1 MPSKKTVYPSANPA
15 LPLSPLTRLGDTLYT
30 AGQVGVDPATGTV
43 PDGVRAQT
51 RQVLLNLRAVL
62 AMAGADLSD
71 VVKTTVFLTDMADFA
86 EFNDAYR
93 EFFET
98 DPPSRST
105 VGVAALARPELIVEI
120 EAIAVV
126 PEG

>member
-1 MPSKKTVYPSANPA
+1 MPTKKTVYPSANPS

-30 AGQVGVDPATGTV
+30 AGQVGIDPESRSV
-43 PDGVRAQT
+43 PSGVRAQT
-51 RQVLLNLRAVL
+51 RQVLINLRTVL
-62 AMAGADLSD
+62 ATAGADLSH

-86 EFNDAYR
+86 EFNEAYR
-93 EFFET
+93 EFFPV
-98 DPPSRST
+98 DPPARST

>member
-1 MPSKKTVYPSANPA
+1 MPSNKTVYPSANPT
-15 LPLSPLTRLGDTLYT
+15 LPLSPLTRIGDTLYT
-30 AGQVGVDPATGTV
+30 AGQVGVDPETRAV
-43 PDGVRAQT
+43 PDGVRART
-51 RQVLLNLRAVL
+51 RQVLLNLRGVL
-62 AMAGADLSD
+62 AIAGADLSH

-86 EFNDAYR
+86 EFNEAYR
-93 EFFET
+93 EFFPV

>member
-1 MPSKKTVYPSANPA
+1 MPTKTVYPNTTSTT
-15 LPLSPLTRLGDTLYT
+15 PLSPLTRIGDTLYT
-30 AGQVGVDPATGTV
+30 AGQVGVDPATRAV
-43 PDGVRAQT
+43 PEGIRAQT

-62 AMAGADLSD
+62 ALAGADLSH

-86 EFNDAYR
+86 EFNEAYR
-93 EFFET
+93 EFFPA
-98 DPPSRST
+98 DPPARST

-126 PEG
+126 AEG

>member
-1 MPSKKTVYPSANPA
+1 MPATKTVYPSANPS
-15 LPLSPLTRLGDTLYT
+15 LPLSPLTRIGDTLYT
-30 AGQVGVDPATGTV
+30 AGQVGVDPETRAI

-51 RQVLLNLRAVL
+51 RQVLLNLRGVL
-62 AMAGADLSD
+62 AMAGADLSH

-86 EFNDAYR
+86 EFNEAYR
-93 EFFET
+93 EFFPV

-126 PEG
+126 PEA

>member
-1 MPSKKTVYPSANPA
+1 MPTKTVYPSTSPG
-15 LPLSPLTRLGDTLYT
+15 LPLSPLTRIGDTLYT
-30 AGQVGVDPATGTV
+30 AGQVGIDAETRSV
-43 PDGVRAQT
+43 PDGIRAQT
-51 RQVLLNLRAVL
+51 RQVLLNLRGVL

-86 EFNDAYR
+86 EFNEAYR
-93 EFFET
+93 EFFPS

-126 PEG
+126 PDEV

>member
-1 MPSKKTVYPSANPA
+1 MPTKTVYPNTTNTT
-15 LPLSPLTRLGDTLYT
+15 PLSPLTRIGDTLYT
-30 AGQVGVDPATGTV
+30 AGQVGVDPATRAIPEGI
-43 PDGVRAQT
+43 RAQT

-62 AMAGADLSD
+62 ALAGADLSH

-86 EFNDAYR
+86 EFNEAYR
-93 EFFET
+93 EFFPV
-98 DPPSRST
+98 DPPARST

-126 PEG
+126 AEG

>member
-1 MPSKKTVYPSANPA
+1 MPTKKTVYPSANPD

-30 AGQVGVDPATGTV
+30 AGQVGVDPETRAI

-51 RQVLLNLRAVL
+51 RQVLLNLRSVL
-62 AMAGADLSD
+62 ATAGAELSD

-86 EFNDAYR
+86 EFNEAYR
-93 EFFET
+93 EFFPV
-98 DPPSRST
+98 DPPARST

-126 PEG
+126 PEA

>member
-1 MPSKKTVYPSANPA
+1 MPSPKTVYPSANPT
-15 LPLSPLTRLGDTLYT
+15 LPLSPLTRIGDTLYT
-30 AGQVGVDPATGTV
+30 AGQVGVDPETRAI

-51 RQVLLNLRAVL
+51 RQVLLNLRSVL
-62 AMAGADLSD
+62 ALAGADLSH

-86 EFNDAYR
+86 EFNEAYR
-93 EFFET
+93 EFFPT

-126 PEG
+126 PGV

>member
-1 MPSKKTVYPSANPA
+1 MPSKKTVYPSSNPD
-15 LPLSPLTRLGDTLYT
+15 LPLSPLTRLGDALYS
-30 AGQVGVDPATGTV
+30 AGQVGVDPETRVV

-51 RQVLLNLRAVL
+51 RQVLLNLRTVL
-62 AMAGADLSD
+62 ATAGADLSD

-86 EFNDAYR
+86 EFNEAYR
-93 EFFET
+93 EFFPV
-98 DPPSRST
+98 DPPARST

-126 PEG
+126 QEG

>member
-1 MPSKKTVYPSANPA
+1 MPTKKTVYASPNSS
-15 LPLSPLTRLGDTLYT
+15 LPLSPLTRINDTLYT
-30 AGQVGVDPATGTV
+30 AGQVGVDPETRAI

-51 RQVLLNLRAVL
+51 RQVLLNLRGVL
-62 AMAGADLSD
+62 ALAGADLSH
-71 VVKTTVFLTDMADFA
+71 VVKTTVFLTDMADFS

-93 EFFET
+93 EFFPV

-126 PEG
+126 PEV

>member
-1 MPSKKTVYPSANPA
+1 MPTKTVYPNTTNTT
-15 LPLSPLTRLGDTLYT
+15 PLSPLARIGDTLYT
-30 AGQVGVDPATGTV
+30 AGQVGVDPATRAV
-43 PDGVRAQT
+43 PEGIRAQT

-62 AMAGADLSD
+62 ALAGADLSH

-86 EFNDAYR
+86 EFNEAYR
-93 EFFET
+93 EFFPA
-98 DPPSRST
+98 DPPARST

-126 PEG
+126 AEG

>member
-1 MPSKKTVYPSANPA
+1 MPSIKTIYPSANPS
-15 LPLSPLTRLGDTLYT
+15 LPLSPLTRIGDTLYT
-30 AGQVGVDPATGTV
+30 AGQVGVDPETRAI

-51 RQVLLNLRAVL
+51 RQVLLNLRGVL
-62 AMAGADLSD
+62 AMAGADLSHA
-71 VVKTTVFLTDMADFA
+71 VKTTVFLTDMADFS
-86 EFNDAYR
+86 EFNEAYR
-93 EFFET
+93 EFFPV